1 MPTPAYASLVARL
14 KRAHTLGSVIS
25 LLQWDEQVNLP
36 PASGDRRAAQ
46 LALMAELHHRAVTD
60 AEIGTL
66 LDRLEADAA
75 QLDSDEAVVVRH
87 ARRDYDRATKL
98 PVEFVRE
105 KAALDSEA
113 YHAWT
118 KARAASDFAAFA
130 PFLERQLDCARREA
144 AYMGKSERPYDY
156 FLDRFDPGLD
166 ERQVDTLF
174 AELRTG
180 LVPLVREITGSPIK
194 PPTGLLKGFPVAAQD
209 AFLRE
214 VTAALGFDYQR
225 GRIDVA
231 VHPFCSGDA
240 ADTRMTTRFTEDQ
253 PLDSLFSAIH
263 ETGHGL
269 YEQGL
274 PVEAL
279 GTALGEAVGMAIH
292 ESQSRLWENN
302 VGRSRAFWTHFEP
315 KLRAR
320 FPGQLEAIS
329 SEQLYLAVNE
339 VGLTPIRT
347 DSDEVT
353 YNLHIILRFEIE
365 RGLFAGRITVAE
377 LPDVWRRLTRE
388 LFGFEPRNDAEG
400 VLQDVHWSGGAF
412 GYFPSYCLGNMIAA
426 QLWHTIRQA
435 LPGLEDDFARGE
447 FSRLLGWLRD
457 SIHRHGK
464 RFDTRELVRRVAGE
478 ELTPRHLLEYL
489 RERYAP
495 LYLPPKR

>member
-1 MPTPAYASLVARL
+1 MSNPTLATLVSRL
-14 KRAHTLGSVIS
+14 KRAHTLGSVVG

-46 LALMAELHHRAVTD
+46 LALLAELHHRAATD
-60 AEIGTL
+60 PEIGL
-66 LDRLEADAA
+66 VLERLEESPAEAGT
-75 QLDSDEAVVVRH
+75 DEAVIVRH
-87 ARRDYDRATKL
+87 ARRDYNRLTKL
-98 PVEFVRE
+98 PVDFVAE

-113 YHAWT
+113 YHVWT
-118 KARAASDFAAFA
+118 RARASSDFALFA
-130 PFLERQLDCARREA
+130 PYLQRQLDMARREA
-144 AYMGKSERPYDY
+144 AYLGHADRPYDY
-156 FLDRFDPGLD
+156 FLDRFDPGLN
-166 ERQVDTLF
+166 EAQVEALF
-174 AELRTG
+174 AELRAG
-180 LVPLVREITGSPIK
+180 LVPFVRAIVNSPIK
-194 PPTGLLKGFPVAAQD
+194 APAGLLSGFPVAAQD

-240 ADTRMTTRFTEDQ
+240 ADTRMTTRYSEDQ

-274 PVEAL
+274 PIDSL

-292 ESQSRLWENN
+292 ESQSRLWENQ
-302 VGRSRAFWTHFEP
+302 VGRSRAFWQHFEP
-315 KLRAR
+315 RLRAR
-320 FPGQLEAIS
+320 FPGQLNAVS
-329 SEQLYLAVNE
+329 SEELYLAINE
-339 VGLTPIRT
+339 VALTPIRT
-347 DSDEVT
+347 ESDEVT
-353 YNLHIILRFEIE
+353 YNLHIILRFELE
-365 RGLFAGRITVAE
+365 RALFANRLRVE
-377 LPDVWRRLTRE
+377 DLPQAWREMSRDL
-388 LFGFEPRNDAEG
+388 LGLVPADDAHG

-426 QLWHTIRQA
+426 QLWQVVRRA

-447 FSRLLGWLRD
+447 FSRLLGWLRQN
-457 SIHRHGK
+457 IHSHGK

-478 ELTPRHLLEYL
+478 ELSPRHLLDYL

>member
-1 MPTPAYASLVARL
+1 MSSPALATLIARL
-14 KRAHTLGSVIS
+14 KRANTLGSVVG

-36 PASGDRRAAQ
+36 PASGERRAGQ
-46 LALMAELHHRAVTD
+46 LALLAELHHRAATD
-60 AEIGTL
+60 PEIGVL
-66 LDRLEADAA
+66 LDRLEQAPAA
-75 QLDSDEAVVVRH
+75 PGSDEAVIVRH

-98 PVEFVRE
+98 PVEFVAE

-113 YHAWT
+113 YHVWT
-118 KARAASDFAAFA
+118 RARATSDFPAFA
-130 PFLERQLDCARREA
+130 PYLQRQLDMARREA
-144 AYMGKSERPYDY
+144 AYLGHADRPYDY
-156 FLDRFDPGLD
+156 FLDRFDPGLT
-166 ERQVDTLF
+166 EAQVEVLF
-174 AELRTG
+174 TELRAG
-180 LVPLVREITGSPIK
+180 LVPFVREIVNSPVK
-194 PPTGLLKGFPVAAQD
+194 VPAGLLTGFPVAQQD

-225 GRIDVA
+225 GRLDVA

-240 ADTRMTTRFTEDQ
+240 ADTRMTTRFKEDH

-274 PVEAL
+274 PVDAL

-292 ESQSRLWENN
+292 ESQSRLWENQ
-302 VGRSRAFWTHFEP
+302 VGRSRTFWQHFEP
-315 KLRAR
+315 RLRAR
-320 FPGQLEAIS
+320 FSGQLDGVS
-329 SEQLYLAVNE
+329 SEQLYLAIND

-347 DSDEVT
+347 ESDEVT

-365 RGLFAGRITVAE
+365 RGLFAGRISVAE
-377 LPDVWRRLTRE
+377 LPTVWRKLSKE
-388 LFGFEPRNDAEG
+388 LLDLEPENDARG

-426 QLWHTIRQA
+426 QLWHTARKA
-435 LPGLEDDFARGE
+435 VPGLDGDFARGD
-447 FSRLLGWLRD
+447 FSRLLAWLRT
-457 SIHRHGK
+457 SIHQQGK

-478 ELTPRHLLEYL
+478 ELSPRHLLEYL